1 MVQMFALTQGAY
13 KMHTLLMAGQT
24 SVRLSIHTRDELN
37 KLAAER
43 GITADRAIAE
53 AIQALRDEEWRRQAE
68 REMLEAARDPLDRAE
83 VAAAL
88 RDLGVA

>member
-1 MVQMFALTQGAY
+1 MTE
-13 KMHTLLMAGQT
+13 QT
-24 SVRLSIHTRDELN
+24 SVRLSVHTRDELN

-53 AIQALRDEEWRRQAE
+53 AIQAVRDEEWRRQAE

-88 RDLGVA
+88 RDLGAE

>member
-1 MVQMFALTQGAY
+1 MSD
-13 KMHTLLMAGQT
+13 QT
-24 SVRLSIHTRDELN
+24 SMRVSTHTRDEVN

-43 GITADRAIAE
+43 GITADRAVAE

-68 REMLEAARDPLDRAE
+68 REALEMANDPLDRAE

-88 RDLGVA
+88 RDLGAM